1 MKDYVKGIRRQ
12 ATDREKIFGK
22 YMFNERL
29 LSKIY
34 KECLK
39 LNNTQNPLQYCKVIS
54 LQLIKIN
61 KKKPL
66 YNKKA
71 SNLITKQTKNLNRY
85 LTTEDIHRA
94 NKHM

>member
-1 MKDYVKGIRRQ
+1 MIHEINNRLSQVIKKKNCSVKDYVKGIRRQ

-39 LNNTQNPLQYCKVIS
+39 LNNTQNPLQYCKAIS
-54 LQLIKIN
+54 L
-61 KKKPL
+61 
-66 YNKKA
+66 
-71 SNLITKQTKNLNRY
+71 
-85 LTTEDIHRA
+85 
-94 NKHM
+94 